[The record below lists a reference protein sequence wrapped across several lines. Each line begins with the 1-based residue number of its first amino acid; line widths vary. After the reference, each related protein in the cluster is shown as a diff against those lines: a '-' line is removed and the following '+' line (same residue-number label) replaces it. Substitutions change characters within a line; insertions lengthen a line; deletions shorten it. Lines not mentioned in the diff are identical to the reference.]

1 MSGEELKIEMKKSLY
16 LSEGFDPAIN
26 LGFEEYLLNSCEED
40 EVILYL
46 WQNAKTIVIGKHQN
60 PYKECDLPNMRRDG
74 IHLVRRKS
82 GGGAVF
88 HDMGN
93 LNFTFIAHD
102 KHYDK
107 SRHFQVILDA
117 LKTWGIEA
125 EQTGRNDI
133 AVDGKKFSG
142 NAFLHTR
149 GRGFHHGTL
158 LVDVNMKE
166 LGQYLTPPP
175 IKLVGKGIDS
185 VRSRVVNLKELNGD
199 LTIEGL
205 KKSMVEA
212 FDRVY
217 DGPLEPKLVPG
228 QSLFADYSQHYADW
242 VWTIGRSPKSTMSLG
257 KRFEWGNLVMDLD
270 VRDGII
276 HSCAI
281 SSDTLLDEPLLLF
294 QDALMGLRVGT
305 AEISV
310 LIDSMFVDERMCE
323 DLKGFMHTLM

>member
-1 MSGEELKIEMKKSLY
+1 MKEGNLKKSLY
-16 LSEGFDPAIN
+16 LSDGFDPAVN
-26 LGFEEYLLNSCEED
+26 LGFEEYLVNTCEED

-60 PYKECDLPNMRRDG
+60 PYKECDLPNMKRDG

-93 LNFTFIAHD
+93 LNFTFIAHKD
-102 KHYDK
+102 NYDQG
-107 SRHFQVILDA
+107 RHFQVILEA
-117 LKTWGIEA
+117 LKTWGINA

-142 NAFLHTR
+142 NAFLHTK
-149 GRGFHHGTL
+149 GRGCHHGTIL
-158 LVDVNMKE
+158 MDVNMKE
-166 LGQYLTPPP
+166 LGQYLTPPQ

-185 VRSRVVNLKELNGD
+185 VRSRVVNLKELNSA

-205 KKSMVEA
+205 KQSMVEA
-212 FDRVY
+212 FNEVY
-217 DGPLEPKLVPG
+217 SGPLDQKPMPD
-228 QSLFADYSQHYADW
+228 SALFADYSKHYGEW
-242 VWTIGRSPKSTMSLG
+242 VWTIGRSPKATMSLG

-270 VRDGII
+270 VQDGII
-276 HSCAI
+276 DSCTL
-281 SSDTLLDEPLLLF
+281 SSDTLLDEPLLVF
-294 QDALMGLRVGT
+294 QDALKGLRVGT

-310 LIDSMFVDERMCE
+310 LIDSMFVDEGMCE
-323 DLKGFMHTLM
+323 DLKGFMQALL